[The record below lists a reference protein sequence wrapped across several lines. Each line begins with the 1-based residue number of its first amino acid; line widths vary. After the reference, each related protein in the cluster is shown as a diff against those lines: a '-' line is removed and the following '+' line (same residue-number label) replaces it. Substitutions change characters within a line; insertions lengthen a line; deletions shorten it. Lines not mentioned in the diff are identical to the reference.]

1 MLSAFFSSAETAL
14 TTINK
19 IRFLNMANEGN
30 KRAAF
35 VLKLTEDSPKLLSA
49 ILIGNNIVNISASS
63 LATVF
68 ATNKFGSSG
77 AGIATGILTFL
88 ILLFGEITPKSIAT
102 AHNERISLLYAPIIY
117 LLVKLFTPI
126 IYIVNLFSQVIL
138 TALHLNN
145 SEMKQSITESDL
157 RTIVDVSHEEGVL
170 ETEEKA
176 MIKNVFDFG
185 DSLAKDIMTP
195 RVDIVYLSVDNTYE
209 EILSI
214 YQEERYTRY
223 PVYHTTKDE
232 VIGILNIKDLFFHMA
247 TNKKSSNFSLRP
259 LLWEPKYCYEYQKT
273 SSLMTEMKKTASNF
287 TIVLDEYGKVSGL
300 ITLEDLLEE
309 IVGEIRDEYDMEE
322 QNEIKKLSDYEY
334 EVDASVKLYDL
345 NDEIGTHIES
355 EDYDS
360 LGGHILELL
369 GHIPT
374 NGEIVLDNG
383 LIYTVLSTSKNR
395 IGRVHISIE
404 SDYPLEEPSS
414 L

>member
-138 TALHLNN
+138 TALHLN
-145 SEMKQSITESDL
+145 SKEMKQSITESDL

-209 EILSI
+209 EILAI

-247 TNKKSSNFSLRP
+247 TNKKSNNFSLRP

-374 NGEIVLDNG
+374 NGEIVMDNG